1 MATSLDSVYGKLRSR
16 IGTLDAAFDRYLL
29 LPTSKR
35 RVDRY
40 ALQEG
45 LVSALWQS
53 WCAFCR
59 STLIGS
65 ASGATNASGQKV
77 TSPYTGLSEMEIA
90 FVAKELSQRRQV
102 SAVRSL
108 QGSHLEP
115 TWGDLSKA
123 NLIVAGI
130 NSTNQQPLLR
140 ALGAALTI
148 KDLQLCR
155 NASAHLNKDRL
166 AEINRAK
173 VRYSET
179 KLAHPSDMIFWVDP
193 ATKYYLWK
201 TWVEEMELVAKYAIT

>member
-1 MATSLDSVYGKLRSR
+1 
-16 IGTLDAAFDRYLL
+16 
-29 LPTSKR
+29 
-35 RVDRY
+35 
-40 ALQEG
+40 
-45 LVSALWQS
+45 
-53 WCAFCR
+53 
-59 STLIGS
+59 
-65 ASGATNASGQKV
+65 
-77 TSPYTGLSEMEIA
+77 MEIA